1 MNDQFYETHAQILA
15 LRNAIAFIVQTLP
28 EEQKEVVLRA
38 LTILS
43 SVKLM
48 QGIELSSA
56 SDITEKTADKMND
69 AYEDIF
75 KVIISLSTQNVE
87 PEQKQYLQ

>member
-15 LRNAIAFIVQTLP
+15 LRNTIAFIVQTLP
-28 EEQKEVVLRA
+28 KEQKEVVLRA

>member
-1 MNDQFYETHAQILA
+1 
-15 LRNAIAFIVQTLP
+15 
-28 EEQKEVVLRA
+28 
-38 LTILS
+38 
-43 SVKLM
+43 M

-69 AYEDIF
+69 AYEGIF
-75 KVIISLSTQNVE
+75 KVIISLSTQNEE